1 MAARPALQGETMTQK
16 DVDRVL
22 LVLYAVREAG
32 EGGSLEQCK
41 AICYCIRNRA
51 RAGWG
56 EYMELINNLTNGA
69 DETAAHEPSSYAVD
83 PQSRVY
89 QRLLRD
95 VDDIYFGH
103 SLKDSD
109 AGMDLEDSLCAPKH
123 ECLYWAFLNRPMKP
137 QFAEAIV
144 RDGKNHPN
152 RATMG
157 LMMFYE

>member
-1 MAARPALQGETMTQK
+1 MTQK

-22 LVLYAVREAG
+22 LVRYAVQEAG
-32 EGGSLEQCK
+32 QRGSLEQMM
-41 AICYCIRNRA
+41 AICYCLRNRV

-56 EYMELINNLTNGA
+56 DWIAIIQSATDHGAHTPEDDARLDPNNRA
-69 DETAAHEPSSYAVD
+69 
-83 PQSRVY
+83 Y

-103 SLKDSD
+103 GSTKSLDD
-109 AGMDLEDSLCAPKH
+109 GPGGDLEDSLCEKNH
-123 ECLYWAFLNRPMKP
+123 ECLYWAFLDRPMLP
-137 QFAEAIV
+137 QFAATIV
-144 RDGKNHPN
+144 RDPENHAN